1 MEMLKIQNV
10 EIDKLKQYKNN
21 PRIIGQDAIDAV
33 AKSIEQFGFKIPM
46 IIDKN
51 YEIVCGHNRYL
62 ACKQSGIKEVPCIIA
77 DDLTDEQ
84 IKAFRLADNKV
95 AEFANWDYELLNAE
109 LEELSFCEE
118 VELNFEDFGFAEI
131 EYVEITKDYENEEKR
146 NISKYLKFGTYK
158 IEMTEEE
165 SEKLKNLYN
174 EYIEENGISYG
185 FVLKLL
191 GENLC

>member
-1 MEMLKIQNV
+1 M
-10 EIDKLKQYKNN
+10 
-21 PRIIGQDAIDAV
+21 
-33 AKSIEQFGFKIPM
+33 
-46 IIDKN
+46 
-51 YEIVCGHNRYL
+51 
-62 ACKQSGIKEVPCIIA
+62 
-77 DDLTDEQ
+77 TDEQ

-165 SEKLKNLYN
+165 SEKLENLYN